1 MKKNKS
7 FARMMVIAIAGMMM
21 TACSLDSYEPEKPI
35 LIIDPP
41 MKSCLYARGVGTGE
55 TRSDGET
62 SDVLFTEDD
71 IEWFDVNTRELRF
84 RDSMEPL
91 IKKIKL
97 YEAVRFILSDNE
109 LFVADN
115 FVSLIVSRF
124 YDDLVLCYG
133 KMEMDGEVENN
144 GRYYLYDCYP
154 LQFIND
160 EIVQSN
166 REKRVAQ
173 WQLFLDYLEYKGK
186 LKK

>member
-1 MKKNKS
+1 
-7 FARMMVIAIAGMMM
+7 MMAIAIAGMMT
-21 TACSLDSYEPEKPI
+21 TACSLDSYEPEKPFTT
-35 LIIDPP
+35 DPP
-41 MKSCLYARGVGTGE
+41 LESCLYARGVGE

-71 IEWFDVNTRELRF
+71 IEWFDVITRELRF

-91 IKKIKL
+91 NKKIKL
-97 YEAVRFILSDNE
+97 YEAVRFNLNDNI

-115 FVSLIVSRF
+115 YVSLIVSRF

-133 KMEMDGEVENN
+133 KMEGEVENN

-154 LQFIND
+154 PQFIND

-166 REKRVAQ
+166 REKRADQ
-173 WQLFLDYLEYKGK
+173 WQLFLNYLDHKGK

>member
-7 FARMMVIAIAGMMM
+7 FAWLMAIAIAGMMM
-21 TACSLDSYEPEKPI
+21 TACSLDSYEPENPI

-41 MKSCLYARGVGTGE
+41 MESCLYVRGVGTGE
-55 TRSDGET
+55 TRSDVET

-91 IKKIKL
+91 NKKIKL
-97 YEAVRFILSDNE
+97 YEAVKFNLNDDV

-115 FVSLIVSRF
+115 YVSLIVSRT
-124 YDDLVLCYG
+124 YNDLVLCYG
-133 KMEMDGEVENN
+133 KIDGEVENN

-166 REKRVAQ
+166 REKRAAQ